1 MAVKAKKREG
11 YFEENYLYILE
22 GRLVCLVYRAGLIL
36 NMFDAI
42 AFVKKGCVKV
52 NGLIIKDLNYITTI
66 MTIVGFKSI
75 CKGYLFINF

>member
-1 MAVKAKKREG
+1 MAVNAKKRDG
-11 YFEENYLYILE
+11 FFEENYLRILE

-52 NGLIIKDLNYITTI
+52 NGVVIKDLNYITTM
-66 MTIVGFKSI
+66 MTIIGFKSI
-75 CKGYLFINF
+75 CKGYLFLNF